1 MQPHMSSSSVPHSAT
16 VSVLAA
22 DTGVAAG
29 VLVVLAVVAV
39 ALLALFVAAVVSIVG
54 SDRLSSSGK
63 VVWVVACLALQFF
76 GPVAWFV
83 WGRHQNFSV

>member
-1 MQPHMSSSSVPHSAT
+1 MQPHIVPSSVS

-22 DTGVAAG
+22 DTAVPGGLLAA
-29 VLVVLAVVAV
+29 LAVAAV
-39 ALLALFVAAVVSIVG
+39 ALLALFVAAVVSILG

-63 VVWVVACLALQFF
+63 VVWVVVCLVLQFF